1 MAYQKNIMDKITLK
15 SIVEGRVS
23 LKEEISE
30 PSEQLLKSVMMV
42 FKQSTGLNP
51 AFPVLKSKNK
61 RANTVSYI
69 TSLNREIRTSIMK
82 VLFTNI
88 DVVIT
93 VSEVPNMIGG
103 YEFKFSV
110 NYNHPDGSED
120 SYYLGTILF
129 KNNKLTTVNFK

>member
-15 SIVEGRVS
+15 SIVEGKVS

-30 PSEQLLKSVMMV
+30 PSEQLLKGVMQV
-42 FKQSTGLNP
+42 FKQTSGLNP

-61 RANTVSYI
+61 RANTVSYM

-82 VLFTNI
+82 MLFTNI
-88 DVVIT
+88 DLVIT
-93 VSEVPNMIGG
+93 VNEVPDVIGG
-103 YEFKFSV
+103 YEFKFNV
-110 NYNHPDGSED
+110 NYSHPDGSSD
-120 SYYLGTILF
+120 SYYLGTIMF